1 MAEAEIA
8 RLEAVE
14 KSANERIANLTLIMK
29 VLQRTQN
36 GKRSERLR
44 LEVND
49 EQVSFAFEEVET
61 GLSAIRSELDRAA
74 KDKPKRAP
82 RPRKGFAAH
91 LERIEEVIE
100 PEIPAGCEGLA
111 KVLIGEDRSE
121 RLDVVPPKFRVI
133 VTRRP
138 KYAFRGSDGV
148 VQALAPAHIIEGG
161 LPTERLLAYIAVSKY
176 ADGLPLYR
184 QEAIYLRDGV
194 EISRSLM
201 AQWMG
206 HLGFEL
212 QMLADYILERVKEG
226 ERIFADETT
235 LPTLAPGSGKTT
247 KAWLWAYARD
257 DRPYGGTS
265 PPMVAYR
272 FENSRGADCVTR
284 HLSGFTGI
292 LQVDGYS
299 AYTNLAKTRAKT
311 GSNETVQ
318 LAGCWAHLRRK
329 FYDLHISGVS
339 QAATDT
345 VLAMTELWRIEDEV
359 RGKDADSR
367 AARHQEKSSTTVAS
381 LFELWEKE
389 LGKVSGK
396 SKTAEAIRYALTRR
410 EALERFLTDGRI
422 EIDSNIVERAIRPQT
437 ITRKNSLFAGSE
449 GGGRTWATVATLL
462 QTCLC
467 RARHNAVYA
476 DRRTMP
482 STCSNIPF
490 ETRFSRRFRWRF
502 VVGTRHSSHAQRAF
516 RNSRSRSLGRNRSA
530 LARSYGFSF
539 ASADSFS
546 SRCA

>member
-1 MAEAEIA
+1 MDLPLHDLPDDVDALKAMVLAMAREQAAKEVRLKAAEAEIT

-14 KSANERIANLTLIMK
+14 KSANERIANLTSILK
-29 VLQRTQN
+29 VLQRTQH
-36 GKRSERLR
+36 GTRSERLR
-44 LEVND
+44 LGVND

-61 GLSAIRSELDRAA
+61 GLSAIQSELDHAA

-100 PEIPAGCEGLA
+100 PEIPTGCEGLE

-138 KYAFRGSDGV
+138 KYTFRGHDGV
-148 VQALAPAHIIEGG
+148 LQALAPAHIIESG
-161 LPTERLLAYIAVSKY
+161 LPTERLLACIAVSKY

-212 QMLADYILERVKEG
+212 QICADYILERVKEG
-226 ERIFADETT
+226 DRVFADETT

-272 FENSRGADCVTR
+272 FEDSRGADCVAR
-284 HLSGFTGI
+284 HLSGFSGI

-299 AYTNLAKTRAKT
+299 AYTSLAKTRAKA
-311 GSNETVQ
+311 GSNETIQ

-339 QAATDT
+339 KAATDT
-345 VLAMTELWRIEDEV
+345 IIAMTELWQIEDEA
-359 RGKDADSR
+359 RGRDADSR
-367 AARHQEKSSTTVAS
+367 STLRQEKSATIVSG
-381 LFELWEKE
+381 LFDLWEKE

-396 SKTAEAIRYALTRR
+396 SKTAEAIRYALTRC

-449 GGGRTWATVATLL
+449 GGGRTWATLATLL
-462 QTCLC
+462 QTAKMNNVDPLDWLSQTLT
-467 RARHNAVYA
+467 RIAQGWPVSELEAL
-476 DRRTMP
+476 MP
-482 STCSNIPF
+482 WN
-490 ETRFSRRFRWRF
+490 FRPDAI
-502 VVGTRHSSHAQRAF
+502 S
-516 RNSRSRSLGRNRSA
+516 
-530 LARSYGFSF
+530 
-539 ASADSFS
+539 
-546 SRCA
+546 

>member
-1 MAEAEIA
+1 MDLPLSDLPDDVDALKAMVLELAREQAAKEARLKAAEAEIA

-44 LEVND
+44 LGVND

-111 KVLIGEDRSE
+111 KVLIGEDRCE
-121 RLDVVPPKFRVI
+121 RLDVVPPKFRII

-247 KAWLWAYARD
+247 KAWLWAYARN

-272 FENSRGADCVTR
+272 FEDSRGADCVTR
-284 HLSGFTGI
+284 HLAGFSGI

-311 GSNETVQ
+311 GSNETIQ

-367 AARHQEKSSTTVAS
+367 STLRQGKSAAIVAS
-381 LFELWEKE
+381 LFDLWERE

-410 EALERFLTDGRI
+410 EALERFLADGRI

-462 QTCLC
+462 QTAKMNNVDPLDWLSQTLT
-467 RARHNAVYA
+467 RIAQGWPASEIEALMPWNFRSDAV
-476 DRRTMP
+476 
-482 STCSNIPF
+482 S
-490 ETRFSRRFRWRF
+490 
-502 VVGTRHSSHAQRAF
+502 
-516 RNSRSRSLGRNRSA
+516 
-530 LARSYGFSF
+530 
-539 ASADSFS
+539 
-546 SRCA
+546 

>member
-1 MAEAEIA
+1 MDLPLSDLPDDVDALKAMVLELAREQAAKEARLTAAEAEIA

-44 LEVND
+44 LGVND

-111 KVLIGEDRSE
+111 KVLIGEDRCE
-121 RLDVVPPKFRVI
+121 RLDVVPPKFRII

-148 VQALAPAHIIEGG
+148 VQALAPAHMIEGG

-176 ADGLPLYR
+176 ADGLPLCR

-272 FENSRGADCVTR
+272 FEDSRGADCVTR
-284 HLSGFTGI
+284 HLAGFNGI

-311 GSNETVQ
+311 GSNETIQ

-329 FYDLHISGVS
+329 FYDLHISGLS

-367 AARHQEKSSTTVAS
+367 STLRQGKSAAIVAS
-381 LFELWEKE
+381 LFDLWERE

-410 EALERFLTDGRI
+410 EALERFLADGRI

-462 QTCLC
+462 QTAKMNNVDPLDWLSQTLT
-467 RARHNAVYA
+467 RIAQGWPASEIEALMPWNFRSDAV
-476 DRRTMP
+476 
-482 STCSNIPF
+482 S
-490 ETRFSRRFRWRF
+490 
-502 VVGTRHSSHAQRAF
+502 
-516 RNSRSRSLGRNRSA
+516 
-530 LARSYGFSF
+530 
-539 ASADSFS
+539 
-546 SRCA
+546 

>member
-1 MAEAEIA
+1 MILPAPDLPDDVDTLKAMIVAMVREQAANETRLAVAAAEIA
-8 RLEAVE
+8 RLQAVE
-14 KSANERIANLTLIMK
+14 KSANERIADLTSILN
-29 VLQRTQN
+29 VLQRWQH

-44 LEVND
+44 LAVND

-61 GLSAIRSELDRAA
+61 GLSEIQSELDRAA
-74 KDKPKRAP
+74 RDKPKRAP

-100 PEIPAGCEGLA
+100 PEIPADCEGLE

-138 KYAFRGSDGV
+138 KYAFRGRDGV
-148 VQALAPAHIIEGG
+148 LQALAPAHLVESG

-212 QMLADYILERVKEG
+212 QMLADYVLERIKQG
-226 ERIFADETT
+226 ERVFADETT
-235 LPTLAPGSGKTT
+235 LPTLAPGSGKTM

-272 FENSRGADCVTR
+272 FEDSRGADCVAR
-284 HLSGFTGI
+284 HLAGFNGI

-299 AYTNLAKTRAKT
+299 AYTNLAKARAKA
-311 GSNETVQ
+311 GNNETIR

-339 QAATDT
+339 QAATDSIT
-345 VLAMTELWRIEDEV
+345 AMTELWRLEDEV
-359 RGKDADSR
+359 RGQDADSR
-367 AARHQEKSSTTVAS
+367 AAKRQETSSAIVAS
-381 LFELWEKE
+381 LFKLWERE

-396 SKTAEAIRYALTRR
+396 SRTAEAIRYALTRR

-462 QTCLC
+462 QTAKMNGVDPLDWLSQTLT
-467 RARHNAVYA
+467 RIVQGWPASEIEAL
-476 DRRTMP
+476 MP
-482 STCSNIPF
+482 WN
-490 ETRFSRRFRWRF
+490 FRPDAI
-502 VVGTRHSSHAQRAF
+502 G
-516 RNSRSRSLGRNRSA
+516 
-530 LARSYGFSF
+530 
-539 ASADSFS
+539 
-546 SRCA
+546 

>member
-1 MAEAEIA
+1 MDLPLSDLPDDVDALKAMVLALAREQAAKEVRLKVAEAEIA

-44 LEVND
+44 LGVND

-212 QMLADYILERVKEG
+212 QMLADYILERVKES

-272 FENSRGADCVTR
+272 FEDSRGADCVTR

-367 AARHQEKSSTTVAS
+367 AARRQEKSSTTVAS

-462 QTCLC
+462 QTCKMNGVDPLDWLSETLT
-467 RARHNAVYA
+467 RIAQGWPASEIEALMPWNFRSDAV
-476 DRRTMP
+476 
-482 STCSNIPF
+482 S
-490 ETRFSRRFRWRF
+490 
-502 VVGTRHSSHAQRAF
+502 
-516 RNSRSRSLGRNRSA
+516 
-530 LARSYGFSF
+530 
-539 ASADSFS
+539 
-546 SRCA
+546 

>member
-1 MAEAEIA
+1 MVLPIPDLPDDVDALKAMISAMAEERAANEARLVAAQAEIT

-14 KSANERIANLTLIMK
+14 KSANERIANLTSILK
-29 VLQRTQN
+29 VLQRTQH
-36 GKRSERLR
+36 GTRSERLR
-44 LEVND
+44 LAVND
-49 EQVSFAFEEVET
+49 EQVSFAFEEIET
-61 GLSAIRSELDRAA
+61 GLSAIQSELDRASG
-74 KDKPKRAP
+74 DKPKRAP

-100 PEIPAGCEGLA
+100 PDVPAECAGLE

-138 KYAFRGSDGV
+138 KYAFRGRDGV
-148 VQALAPAHIIEGG
+148 IQALAPAHIIESG

-194 EISRSLM
+194 EISRNLM

-212 QMLADYILERVKEG
+212 QICADYILERVKEG
-226 ERIFADETT
+226 ERVFADETT

-247 KAWLWAYARD
+247 KAWLWAYVCD

-272 FENSRGADCVTR
+272 FEDSRGAECVAR
-284 HLSGFTGI
+284 HLSGFSGI

-299 AYTNLAKTRAKT
+299 AYSNLAKARAKT
-311 GSNETVQ
+311 GSNETIQ

-339 QAATDT
+339 QTATDT
-345 VLAMTELWRIEDEV
+345 IVAMTELWKVEDEV
-359 RGKDADSR
+359 RGKDAGTR
-367 AARHQEKSSTTVAS
+367 ARRRQETSSVIVTS

-410 EALERFLTDGRI
+410 EALERFLMDGRI

-449 GGGRTWATVATLL
+449 GGGRTWATLATLL
-462 QTCLC
+462 QTCRMNSVDPLNWLSQTLT
-467 RARHNAVYA
+467 RIAQGWPVADIEALMPWNFKPNA
-476 DRRTMP
+476 
-482 STCSNIPF
+482 I
-490 ETRFSRRFRWRF
+490 
-502 VVGTRHSSHAQRAF
+502 G
-516 RNSRSRSLGRNRSA
+516 
-530 LARSYGFSF
+530 
-539 ASADSFS
+539 
-546 SRCA
+546 

>member
-1 MAEAEIA
+1 MVLPIPENLPDDVDALKAMISAMAEERAANEARLVAAQAEIT
-8 RLEAVE
+8 RLEAIE
-14 KSANERIANLTLIMK
+14 KSANERIANLTSILK
-29 VLQRTQN
+29 VLQRTQH
-36 GKRSERLR
+36 GTRSERLR
-44 LEVND
+44 LAVND

-61 GLSAIRSELDRAA
+61 GLSVIQSELDRASG
-74 KDKPKRAP
+74 DKPKRAP

-100 PEIPAGCEGLA
+100 PDIPAECAGLE

-138 KYAFRGSDGV
+138 KYAFRGRDGV
-148 VQALAPAHIIEGG
+148 IQALAPAHIIESG

-194 EISRSLM
+194 EISRNLM

-212 QMLADYILERVKEG
+212 QLCADYILERVKEG
-226 ERIFADETT
+226 ERVFADETT

-272 FENSRGADCVTR
+272 FEDSRGAECVAR
-284 HLSGFTGI
+284 HLSGFSGI

-299 AYTNLAKTRAKT
+299 AYSNLAKARAKT
-311 GSNETVQ
+311 GSNETIQ

-345 VLAMTELWRIEDEV
+345 IVAMTELWKVEDEV
-359 RGKDADSR
+359 RGKDAGTR
-367 AARHQEKSSTTVAS
+367 ARLRQETSSTIVTS
-381 LFELWEKE
+381 LFDLWEKE

-396 SKTAEAIRYALTRR
+396 SRTAEAIRYALTRR

-437 ITRKNSLFAGSE
+437 ITRKNSLFVGSE
-449 GGGRTWATVATLL
+449 GGGRTWATLATLL
-462 QTCLC
+462 QTCKMNSVDPLHWLSQTLT
-467 RARHNAVYA
+467 RIVQGWPAA
-476 DRRTMP
+476 DIEALMP
-482 STCSNIPF
+482 WNFKPDAI
-490 ETRFSRRFRWRF
+490 
-502 VVGTRHSSHAQRAF
+502 G
-516 RNSRSRSLGRNRSA
+516 
-530 LARSYGFSF
+530 
-539 ASADSFS
+539 
-546 SRCA
+546 

>member
-1 MAEAEIA
+1 MVLPVSDLPDDVDALKAMILAMAEERAANEA
-8 RLEAVE
+8 RLAAAAAEVERLKAVE
-14 KSANERIANLTLIMK
+14 KSANERIANLTAILK
-29 VLQRTQN
+29 VLQRTQH

-44 LEVND
+44 LAVND
-49 EQVSFAFEEVET
+49 EQVAFAFEEVET
-61 GLSAIRSELDRAA
+61 GLSAIQSELDRAA
-74 KDKPKRAP
+74 GDKPKRAP

-100 PEIPAGCEGLA
+100 PEIPADCAGLE

-121 RLDVVPPKFRVI
+121 RLDVVPPKFRAI

-138 KYAFRGSDGV
+138 KYAFRGRDGV
-148 VQALAPAHIIEGG
+148 VRALAPAHLIESG

-194 EISRSLM
+194 EVSRSLM

-212 QMLADYILERVKEG
+212 QMVADYILERVKEG
-226 ERIFADETT
+226 ERVFADETT

-257 DRPYGGTS
+257 DRPYSGTS

-272 FENSRGADCVTR
+272 FEDSRGADCVAR
-284 HLSGFTGI
+284 HLAGFSGI

-299 AYTNLAKTRAKT
+299 AYTSLAKTRVKA
-311 GSNETVQ
+311 GSNETIQ

-339 QAATDT
+339 QAATESI
-345 VLAMTELWRIEDEV
+345 VAMTELWKLEDKV
-359 RGKDADSR
+359 RGKNAESR
-367 AARHQEKSSTTVAS
+367 AARRQEESAAIVAS

-410 EALERFLTDGRI
+410 EALECFLTDGRI

-462 QTCLC
+462 QTAKMNGVDPLDWLSQTLT
-467 RARHNAVYA
+467 RIAQGWPASEIEA
-476 DRRTMP
+476 LMP
-482 STCSNIPF
+482 WNFKPDVI
-490 ETRFSRRFRWRF
+490 
-502 VVGTRHSSHAQRAF
+502 G
-516 RNSRSRSLGRNRSA
+516 
-530 LARSYGFSF
+530 
-539 ASADSFS
+539 
-546 SRCA
+546 

>member
-1 MAEAEIA
+1 MVLPIPDLPDDVDALKAMISAMAEERAANEARLVAAQAEIT

-14 KSANERIANLTLIMK
+14 KSANERIANLTSILK
-29 VLQRTQN
+29 VLQRTQH
-36 GKRSERLR
+36 GTRSERLR
-44 LEVND
+44 LAVND
-49 EQVSFAFEEVET
+49 EQVSFAFEEIET
-61 GLSAIRSELDRAA
+61 GLSAIQSELDRASG
-74 KDKPKRAP
+74 DKPKRAP
-82 RPRKGFAAH
+82 RPRKGFTAH

-100 PEIPAGCEGLA
+100 PDVPAECAGLE

-138 KYAFRGSDGV
+138 KYAFRGRDGV
-148 VQALAPAHIIEGG
+148 IQALAPAHIIESG

-194 EISRSLM
+194 EISRNLM

-212 QMLADYILERVKEG
+212 QICADYILERVKEG
-226 ERIFADETT
+226 ERVFADETT

-272 FENSRGADCVTR
+272 FEDSRGAECVAR
-284 HLSGFTGI
+284 HLSGFSGI

-299 AYTNLAKTRAKT
+299 AYSNLAKARAKT
-311 GSNETVQ
+311 GSNETIQ

-339 QAATDT
+339 QTATDT
-345 VLAMTELWRIEDEV
+345 IVAMTELWKVEDAV
-359 RGKDADSR
+359 RGKDAGTR
-367 AARHQEKSSTTVAS
+367 ARRRQETSSVIVNS

-410 EALERFLTDGRI
+410 EALERFLMDGRI

-449 GGGRTWATVATLL
+449 GGGRTWATLATLL
-462 QTCLC
+462 QTCRMNSVDPLNWLSQTLT
-467 RARHNAVYA
+467 RIAQGWPVA
-476 DRRTMP
+476 DIEALMP
-482 STCSNIPF
+482 WNFKPDAI
-490 ETRFSRRFRWRF
+490 
-502 VVGTRHSSHAQRAF
+502 G
-516 RNSRSRSLGRNRSA
+516 
-530 LARSYGFSF
+530 
-539 ASADSFS
+539 
-546 SRCA
+546 

>member
-1 MAEAEIA
+1 MVLPIPDLPDDVDALKAMISAMAEERAANEARLVAAQAEIT

-14 KSANERIANLTLIMK
+14 KSANERIANLTSILK
-29 VLQRTQN
+29 VLQRTQH
-36 GKRSERLR
+36 GTRSERLR
-44 LEVND
+44 LAVND
-49 EQVSFAFEEVET
+49 EQVSFAFEEIET
-61 GLSAIRSELDRAA
+61 GLSAIQSELDRAPG
-74 KDKPKRAP
+74 DKPKRAP

-100 PEIPAGCEGLA
+100 PDVPAECAGLE

-138 KYAFRGSDGV
+138 KYAFRGRDGV
-148 VQALAPAHIIEGG
+148 IQALAPAHIIEGG

-194 EISRSLM
+194 EISRNLM

-212 QMLADYILERVKEG
+212 QICADYILERVKEG
-226 ERIFADETT
+226 ERVFADETT

-272 FENSRGADCVTR
+272 FEDSRGAECVAR
-284 HLSGFTGI
+284 HLSGFSGI

-299 AYTNLAKTRAKT
+299 AYSNLAKARATT
-311 GSNETVQ
+311 GSNETIQ

-345 VLAMTELWRIEDEV
+345 IVAMTELWKVEDEV
-359 RGKDADSR
+359 RGKDAGTR
-367 AARHQEKSSTTVAS
+367 ARRRQETSSVIVTS

-410 EALERFLTDGRI
+410 EALERFLMDGRI

-449 GGGRTWATVATLL
+449 GGGRTWATLATLL
-462 QTCLC
+462 QTCRMNSVDPLNWLSQTLT
-467 RARHNAVYA
+467 RIAQGWPVA
-476 DRRTMP
+476 DIEALMP
-482 STCSNIPF
+482 WNFKPEAI
-490 ETRFSRRFRWRF
+490 
-502 VVGTRHSSHAQRAF
+502 G
-516 RNSRSRSLGRNRSA
+516 
-530 LARSYGFSF
+530 
-539 ASADSFS
+539 
-546 SRCA
+546 

>member
-1 MAEAEIA
+1 MDLPPHDLPDDVDALKAMVLAMAREQAAKEVRLKAAEAEIA

-14 KSANERIANLTLIMK
+14 KSANERIANLTSILK
-29 VLQRTQN
+29 VLQRTQH
-36 GKRSERLR
+36 GTRSERLR
-44 LEVND
+44 VGVND

-61 GLSAIRSELDRAA
+61 GLSAIQSELDHAA
-74 KDKPKRAP
+74 KDKPKRAA

-100 PEIPAGCEGLA
+100 PEVPAECAGLE

-138 KYAFRGSDGV
+138 KYAFRGNDGV
-148 VQALAPAHIIEGG
+148 LQALAPAHIIESG

-212 QMLADYILERVKEG
+212 KICADYILERVKEG

-272 FENSRGADCVTR
+272 FEDSRGADCVAR
-284 HLSGFTGI
+284 HLAGFSGI

-299 AYTNLAKTRAKT
+299 AYTSLAKTRAKD
-311 GSNETVQ
+311 GSNETIQ

-339 QAATDT
+339 KAATDT
-345 VLAMTELWRIEDEV
+345 IIAMTELWRIEDEV
-359 RGKDADSR
+359 RGRNADSR
-367 AARHQEKSSTTVAS
+367 SVLRQEKSATIVSR
-381 LFELWEKE
+381 LFDLWEKE

-449 GGGRTWATVATLL
+449 GGGRTWATLATLL
-462 QTCLC
+462 QTAKMNNVDPLDWLSQTLT
-467 RARHNAVYA
+467 RIAQGWPVSEIEAL
-476 DRRTMP
+476 MP
-482 STCSNIPF
+482 WNFKP
-490 ETRFSRRFRWRF
+490 
-502 VVGTRHSSHAQRAF
+502 HA
-516 RNSRSRSLGRNRSA
+516 LG
-530 LARSYGFSF
+530 
-539 ASADSFS
+539 
-546 SRCA
+546 

>member
-1 MAEAEIA
+1 MDLPLHDLPDDVDALKAMVLALAREQAVKEARLVAAEAEIA

-14 KSANERIANLTLIMK
+14 KSANERITNLTSILK
-29 VLQRTQN
+29 VLQRTQH
-36 GKRSERLR
+36 GTRSERLR
-44 LEVND
+44 LGVND

-61 GLSAIRSELDRAA
+61 GLSAIQSELDHAA

-82 RPRKGFAAH
+82 RPRKGFAVH

-100 PEIPAGCEGLA
+100 PEIPAGCEGLEQ
-111 KVLIGEDRSE
+111 VLIGEDRSE

-138 KYAFRGSDGV
+138 KYAFRGHDGV
-148 VQALAPAHIIEGG
+148 LQALAPAHIIESG

-194 EISRSLM
+194 EISRSVM

-212 QMLADYILERVKEG
+212 QICADYILERVKEG
-226 ERIFADETT
+226 ERVFADETT

-272 FENSRGADCVTR
+272 FEDSRGADCVAR
-284 HLSGFTGI
+284 HLSGFSGI

-299 AYTNLAKTRAKT
+299 AYTSLAKTRAKA
-311 GSNETVQ
+311 GSNETIQ

-339 QAATDT
+339 KAATDT
-345 VLAMTELWRIEDEV
+345 IIAMTELWQIEDEA
-359 RGKDADSR
+359 RGRDADSR
-367 AARHQEKSSTTVAS
+367 STLRQEKSATIVSG
-381 LFELWEKE
+381 LFDLWQKE

-410 EALERFLTDGRI
+410 EALERFLTDGRV

-462 QTCLC
+462 QTAKMNGVDPLYWLSQTLV
-467 RARHNAVYA
+467 RIAQGWPVSEIEAL
-476 DRRTMP
+476 MP
-482 STCSNIPF
+482 WNFKSDVI
-490 ETRFSRRFRWRF
+490 
-502 VVGTRHSSHAQRAF
+502 G
-516 RNSRSRSLGRNRSA
+516 
-530 LARSYGFSF
+530 
-539 ASADSFS
+539 
-546 SRCA
+546 

>member
-1 MAEAEIA
+1 MDLPLHDLPDDVDALKAMVLAMAREQAEKEARLKAAEAEIA

-14 KSANERIANLTLIMK
+14 KSANERIANLTSIMK
-29 VLQRTQN
+29 VLQRAQH
-36 GKRSERLR
+36 GRRSERLR
-44 LEVND
+44 LGVSD

-61 GLSAIRSELDRAA
+61 GLSAIQSELDDAA
-74 KDKPKRAP
+74 RDKPKRAS

-100 PEIPAGCEGLA
+100 PEIPAGCEGLE

-121 RLDVVPPKFRVI
+121 RLDVVPPKFRII

-138 KYAFRGSDGV
+138 KYAFRNHDGV
-148 VQALAPAHIIEGG
+148 VQALAPAHIIESG

-212 QMLADYILERVKEG
+212 QICADYILERVKEG
-226 ERIFADETT
+226 ERVFADETT
-235 LPTLAPGSGKTT
+235 LPTLAPGSGKAT

-257 DRPYGGTS
+257 DRPYGGSS

-272 FENSRGADCVTR
+272 FEDSRGAECVAR
-284 HLSGFTGI
+284 HLAGFNGI
-292 LQVDGYS
+292 LQVDGYG
-299 AYTNLAKTRAKT
+299 AYTSMIKAQAKAGR
-311 GSNETVQ
+311 NEQIQ

-329 FYDLHISGVS
+329 FYDLHVSGIS

-345 VLAMTELWRIEDEV
+345 VIAMTKLWKIEDEV
-359 RGKDADSR
+359 RGKNADIR
-367 AARHQEKSSTTVAS
+367 AAFRQEQSETIVAR
-381 LFELWEKE
+381 LFDRWEKE

-396 SKTAEAIRYALTRR
+396 SKTAEAIRYAFTRR
-410 EALERFLTDGRI
+410 EALERFLTDGRV
-422 EIDSNIVERAIRPQT
+422 EIDSNIVERAIRLQT

-449 GGGRTWATVATLL
+449 GGGRTWATLATLL
-462 QTCLC
+462 QTCKMNSVDPLDWLSQTLS
-467 RARHNAVYA
+467 RIAQGWPVTEIEALMPWNFKSNA
-476 DRRTMP
+476 
-482 STCSNIPF
+482 I
-490 ETRFSRRFRWRF
+490 
-502 VVGTRHSSHAQRAF
+502 G
-516 RNSRSRSLGRNRSA
+516 
-530 LARSYGFSF
+530 
-539 ASADSFS
+539 
-546 SRCA
+546 

>member
-1 MAEAEIA
+1 MDLPPHDLPDDVDALKAMVLAMAREQAAKEARLKAAEAEIA

-14 KSANERIANLTLIMK
+14 KSANERIANLTSILK
-29 VLQRTQN
+29 VLQRTQH
-36 GKRSERLR
+36 GTRSERLR
-44 LEVND
+44 LGVND
-49 EQVSFAFEEVET
+49 AQVSFAFEEVET
-61 GLSAIRSELDRAA
+61 GLSAIQSELDRAA
-74 KDKPKRAP
+74 KDKPKRAA

-100 PEIPAGCEGLA
+100 PEIPAGCEGLE

-138 KYAFRGSDGV
+138 KYAFRGYDGV
-148 VQALAPAHIIEGG
+148 VQALAPAHIIESG

-212 QMLADYILERVKEG
+212 QICADYILEHVKEG

-272 FENSRGADCVTR
+272 FEDSRGADCVTR
-284 HLSGFTGI
+284 HLAGFSGI

-299 AYTNLAKTRAKT
+299 AYTSLAKTRTKA
-311 GSNETVQ
+311 GSNETIQ

-339 QAATDT
+339 KAATDT
-345 VLAMTELWRIEDEV
+345 IIAMTELWRIEDEV
-359 RGKDADSR
+359 RGRDADSR
-367 AARHQEKSSTTVAS
+367 ATLRQKKSMAIVAS
-381 LFELWEKE
+381 LFDLWEKE

-462 QTCLC
+462 QTAKMNNVDPLAWLSQTLI
-467 RARHNAVYA
+467 RIAQGWPVSELEAL
-476 DRRTMP
+476 MP
-482 STCSNIPF
+482 WN
-490 ETRFSRRFRWRF
+490 FRPDAI
-502 VVGTRHSSHAQRAF
+502 S
-516 RNSRSRSLGRNRSA
+516 
-530 LARSYGFSF
+530 
-539 ASADSFS
+539 
-546 SRCA
+546 

>member
-1 MAEAEIA
+1 MDLPLHDLPDDVDALKAMVLAMAREQAAKEVRLKAAEAEIT

-14 KSANERIANLTLIMK
+14 KSANERIANLTSILK
-29 VLQRTQN
+29 VLQRTQH
-36 GKRSERLR
+36 GTRSERLR
-44 LEVND
+44 LGVND

-61 GLSAIRSELDRAA
+61 GLSAIQSELDHAA

-100 PEIPAGCEGLA
+100 PEIPTGCEGLE

-138 KYAFRGSDGV
+138 KYTFRGHDGV
-148 VQALAPAHIIEGG
+148 LQALAPAHIIESG

-176 ADGLPLYR
+176 ADGLPLYQ

-212 QMLADYILERVKEG
+212 QICADYILERVKEG
-226 ERIFADETT
+226 DRVFADETT

-272 FENSRGADCVTR
+272 FEDSRGADCVAR
-284 HLSGFTGI
+284 HLSGFSGI

-299 AYTNLAKTRAKT
+299 AYTSLAKTRAKA
-311 GSNETVQ
+311 GSNETIQ

-339 QAATDT
+339 KAATDT
-345 VLAMTELWRIEDEV
+345 IIAMTELWQIEDEA
-359 RGKDADSR
+359 RGRDADSR
-367 AARHQEKSSTTVAS
+367 STLRQEKSATIVSG
-381 LFELWEKE
+381 LFDLWEKE

-396 SKTAEAIRYALTRR
+396 SKTAEAIRYALTRC

-449 GGGRTWATVATLL
+449 GGGRTWATLATLL
-462 QTCLC
+462 QTAKMNNVDPLDWLSQTLT
-467 RARHNAVYA
+467 RIAQGWPVSELEAL
-476 DRRTMP
+476 MP
-482 STCSNIPF
+482 WN
-490 ETRFSRRFRWRF
+490 FRPDAI
-502 VVGTRHSSHAQRAF
+502 S
-516 RNSRSRSLGRNRSA
+516 
-530 LARSYGFSF
+530 
-539 ASADSFS
+539 
-546 SRCA
+546 

>member
-1 MAEAEIA
+1 MDLPLHDLPDDVDALKAMVLAMAREQAEKEARLKAAEVEIA

-14 KSANERIANLTLIMK
+14 KSANERIANLTSIMK
-29 VLQRTQN
+29 VLQRTQH
-36 GKRSERLR
+36 GRRSERLR
-44 LEVND
+44 LGVSD

-61 GLSAIRSELDRAA
+61 GLAAIQSELDDVARG
-74 KDKPKRAP
+74 KPKRAS

-100 PEIPAGCEGLA
+100 PEIPAGCEGLE

-138 KYAFRGSDGV
+138 KYAFRNHDGV
-148 VQALAPAHIIEGG
+148 VQALAPAHTIESG

-212 QMLADYILERVKEG
+212 QICADYILERVKEG
-226 ERIFADETT
+226 ERVFADETT
-235 LPTLAPGSGKTT
+235 LPTLAPGSGKAT

-257 DRPYGGTS
+257 DRPYGGSS

-272 FENSRGADCVTR
+272 FEDSLGAECVAR
-284 HLSGFTGI
+284 HLAGFNGI
-292 LQVDGYS
+292 LQVDGNG
-299 AYTNLAKTRAKT
+299 AYTSMIKAQAKAGR
-311 GSNETVQ
+311 NEQIQ

-329 FYDLHISGVS
+329 FYDLHVSGIS

-345 VLAMTELWRIEDEV
+345 VIAMTRLWKIEDEV
-359 RGKDADSR
+359 RGKNADIR
-367 AARHQEKSSTTVAS
+367 AAFRQEQPETIVAR
-381 LFELWEKE
+381 LFDLWEKE

-396 SKTAEAIRYALTRR
+396 SKTAEAIRYAFTRR
-410 EALERFLTDGRI
+410 EALERFLTDGRV

-449 GGGRTWATVATLL
+449 GGGRTWATLATLL
-462 QTCLC
+462 QTCKMNSVDPLDWLSQTLS
-467 RARHNAVYA
+467 RIAQGWPVTEIEALLPWNFKSNAI
-476 DRRTMP
+476 D
-482 STCSNIPF
+482 
-490 ETRFSRRFRWRF
+490 
-502 VVGTRHSSHAQRAF
+502 
-516 RNSRSRSLGRNRSA
+516 
-530 LARSYGFSF
+530 
-539 ASADSFS
+539 
-546 SRCA
+546 

>member
-1 MAEAEIA
+1 MVLPIPDLPDDVDALKAMISAMAEERAANEARLVAAQAEIT

-14 KSANERIANLTLIMK
+14 KSANERIANLTSILK
-29 VLQRTQN
+29 VLQRTQH
-36 GKRSERLR
+36 GTRSERLR
-44 LEVND
+44 LAVND
-49 EQVSFAFEEVET
+49 EQVSFAFEEIET
-61 GLSAIRSELDRAA
+61 GLSAIQSELDRASG
-74 KDKPKRAP
+74 DKPKRAP

-100 PEIPAGCEGLA
+100 PDVPAECAGLE

-138 KYAFRGSDGV
+138 KYAFRARDGV
-148 VQALAPAHIIEGG
+148 IQALAPAHIIESG

-194 EISRSLM
+194 EISRNLM

-212 QMLADYILERVKEG
+212 QICADYILERVKEG
-226 ERIFADETT
+226 ERVFADETT

-272 FENSRGADCVTR
+272 FEDSRGAECVAR
-284 HLSGFTGI
+284 HLSGFSGI

-299 AYTNLAKTRAKT
+299 AYSNLAKARAKT
-311 GSNETVQ
+311 GSNETIQ

-339 QAATDT
+339 QTATDT
-345 VLAMTELWRIEDEV
+345 IVAMTELWKVEDAV
-359 RGKDADSR
+359 RGKDAGTR
-367 AARHQEKSSTTVAS
+367 ARRRQETSSVIVNS

-410 EALERFLTDGRI
+410 EALERFLMDGRI

-449 GGGRTWATVATLL
+449 GGGRTWATLATLL
-462 QTCLC
+462 QTCRMNSVDPLNWLSQTLT
-467 RARHNAVYA
+467 RIAQGWPVADIEALMPWNFKPNA
-476 DRRTMP
+476 
-482 STCSNIPF
+482 I
-490 ETRFSRRFRWRF
+490 
-502 VVGTRHSSHAQRAF
+502 G
-516 RNSRSRSLGRNRSA
+516 
-530 LARSYGFSF
+530 
-539 ASADSFS
+539 
-546 SRCA
+546 

>member
-1 MAEAEIA
+1 MDLPPHDLPDDVDALKAMVLAMAREQAAKEARLKAAEAEIA

-14 KSANERIANLTLIMK
+14 KSANERIANLTSILK
-29 VLQRTQN
+29 VLQRTQH
-36 GKRSERLR
+36 GTRSERLR
-44 LEVND
+44 LGVND

-61 GLSAIRSELDRAA
+61 GLSAIQSELDHAA
-74 KDKPKRAP
+74 KDKPKRAA

-100 PEIPAGCEGLA
+100 PEIPAEYVGLE

-138 KYAFRGSDGV
+138 KYTFRGHDGV
-148 VQALAPAHIIEGG
+148 LQALAPAHIIESG

-176 ADGLPLYR
+176 SDGLPLYR

-212 QMLADYILERVKEG
+212 RICADYILERVKEG

-235 LPTLAPGSGKTT
+235 LPTLAPGSGKAT

-272 FENSRGADCVTR
+272 FEDSRGADCVVR
-284 HLSGFTGI
+284 HLAGFSGI

-299 AYTNLAKTRAKT
+299 AYTSLAKTRAKD
-311 GSNETVQ
+311 GSNETIR

-339 QAATDT
+339 KAATDT
-345 VLAMTELWRIEDEV
+345 IIAMTELWRIEDEV
-359 RGKDADSR
+359 RGRDADSR
-367 AARHQEKSSTTVAS
+367 SMLRQEKSATIVSE
-381 LFELWEKE
+381 LFDLWEKE

-410 EALERFLTDGRI
+410 EALECFLTDGRI

-449 GGGRTWATVATLL
+449 GGGRTWATLATLL
-462 QTCLC
+462 QTAKMNNVDPLDWLSQTLT
-467 RARHNAVYA
+467 RIAQGWPVSEIEAL
-476 DRRTMP
+476 MP
-482 STCSNIPF
+482 WNFKPDAI
-490 ETRFSRRFRWRF
+490 
-502 VVGTRHSSHAQRAF
+502 G
-516 RNSRSRSLGRNRSA
+516 
-530 LARSYGFSF
+530 
-539 ASADSFS
+539 
-546 SRCA
+546 

>member
-1 MAEAEIA
+1 MDLPLSDLPDDVDALKAMVLELAREQAAKEARLKAAEAEIA

-44 LEVND
+44 LGVND

-111 KVLIGEDRSE
+111 KVLIGEDRCE
-121 RLDVVPPKFRVI
+121 RLDVVPPKFRII

-272 FENSRGADCVTR
+272 FEDSRGADCVTR
-284 HLSGFTGI
+284 HLAGFSGI

-311 GSNETVQ
+311 GSNETIQ

-339 QAATDT
+339 KAATDT

-367 AARHQEKSSTTVAS
+367 STLRQGKSAAIVAS
-381 LFELWEKE
+381 LFDLWERE

-410 EALERFLTDGRI
+410 EALERFLADGRI

-462 QTCLC
+462 QTAKMNNVDPLDWLSQTLT
-467 RARHNAVYA
+467 RIAQGWPASEIEALMPWNFRSDAV
-476 DRRTMP
+476 
-482 STCSNIPF
+482 S
-490 ETRFSRRFRWRF
+490 
-502 VVGTRHSSHAQRAF
+502 
-516 RNSRSRSLGRNRSA
+516 
-530 LARSYGFSF
+530 
-539 ASADSFS
+539 
-546 SRCA
+546 